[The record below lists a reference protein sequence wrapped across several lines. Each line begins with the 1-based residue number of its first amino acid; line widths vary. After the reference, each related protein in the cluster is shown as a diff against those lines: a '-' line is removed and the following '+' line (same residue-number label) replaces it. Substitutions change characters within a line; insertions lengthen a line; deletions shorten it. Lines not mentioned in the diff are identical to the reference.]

1 MDFGS
6 ITAADTG
13 QYNPVPV
20 GTALRQPSNVS
31 SLETLS
37 RGTEGQRE
45 QTLALLA
52 SLDLPKPSL
61 GLPSQHQMPTQA
73 WATMPLPSLEAL
85 PNPTCA
91 AAHAAAK
98 DGAAADSDQTT
109 TALTMPLRTR

>member
-1 MDFGS
+1 MGFGS

-13 QYNPVPV
+13 QYNPVLV

-45 QTLALLA
+45 LLA

-61 GLPSQHQMPTQA
+61 GLPSQHQRPTQA

-85 PNPTCA
+85 PNTTCSSPY
-91 AAHAAAK
+91 AAAK
-98 DGAAADSDQTT
+98 DGAAADSDHTT
-109 TALTMPLRTR
+109 IALTVPLRTQ